1 MQRLE
6 NVSVCTFAKRYNQVI
21 RAGTQPSQKGRIPSL
36 EAQVRADA
44 LNCCGA
50 TYLLQTHLRAGKHDE
65 PVHVTFRFHSVPV
78 EGAAKRQSF
87 SGTLKM
93 SQTKGES

>member
-1 MQRLE
+1 M
-6 NVSVCTFAKRYNQVI
+6 
-21 RAGTQPSQKGRIPSL
+21 
-36 EAQVRADA
+36 RADA

-50 TYLLQTHLRAGKHDE
+50 TYLLQTHLRAGKHSE